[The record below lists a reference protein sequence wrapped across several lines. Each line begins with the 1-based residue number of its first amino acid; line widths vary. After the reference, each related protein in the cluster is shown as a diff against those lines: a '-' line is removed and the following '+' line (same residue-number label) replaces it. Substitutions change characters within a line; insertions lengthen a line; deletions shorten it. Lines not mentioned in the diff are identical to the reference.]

1 MESSGKSLAKG
12 QKDEVVLVISEKDE
26 EPAAA
31 AAISTKRESRDSK
44 GHAESESP
52 IRTHQSQPSI
62 GAKDS
67 DAATSDVDL
76 LRSKVSVATFIT
88 SPSPETPRLLSP
100 SPNKPPRPPPRSETL
115 TRRRSLSRSVFSKPK
130 SRFVEPPYPIAM
142 NQTEE
147 SGPATHHPSPNSPF
161 RSSPNRTPKETIRST
176 GATPRSIAVEE
187 EEEEI
192 CKTGYIAG
200 RMKWRRRLRFR
211 VLLEWVTLISATALL
226 ITSLT
231 AQKLQHRMIW
241 GLEIWK
247 WCLMVMVIFCGR
259 LVTDWFIEII
269 VFLIELNFVLEK
281 KVLYFVYGLKNSVQI
296 CIWSALV
303 LLTWFLLFDR
313 GVERSPTTTKVLRYT
328 SRTLASILIGAII
341 WLVKT
346 LLMKFI
352 ALSFHVNAFFDR
364 IQESIFHQ
372 YVLQT
377 LSGPPLME
385 MAETVG
391 STKSNAQLSFR
402 STDKGKGS
410 EAQAVIDVAKLHMM
424 KREKVS
430 AWTMR
435 RLINMVTTTGLS
447 TISSSIDESF
457 IEDKSE
463 QVDKE
468 ITSELEAKAAAFQIF
483 KNVAKPD
490 CKYIDEED
498 LMRFLSKEEAASVL
512 PQFEG
517 AVETGKIKK
526 SALRNWVVKVYLERK
541 SLAHSLNDTK
551 TAVKQLNKPV
561 TGIVIIVIIII
572 WLVVMGFANTKVLV
586 FISSQL
592 VLVAFMFGNT
602 CKTVFEAIIFVFITH
617 PFDVGDRCVVD
628 GVQLIV
634 EEMNILTTIFL
645 RYDNEK
651 IYYPNAILATKPI
664 SNFYRSPDMSDSVE
678 FSVDVSTSMESIGA
692 LKERIKSY
700 IESKPRHW
708 HPAHNVVLKEIENMN
723 KMKMALFVKHTM
735 NHQDIGEKNNRRSE
749 LLFELKKIFEE
760 LKIKYHLL
768 PQEVHLSYAGSTTVP
783 MAPGRL

>member
-1 MESSGKSLAKG
+1 MA
-12 QKDEVVLVISEKDE
+12 
-26 EPAAA
+26 
-31 AAISTKRESRDSK
+31 
-44 GHAESESP
+44 
-52 IRTHQSQPSI
+52 
-62 GAKDS
+62 
-67 DAATSDVDL
+67 
-76 LRSKVSVATFIT
+76 
-88 SPSPETPRLLSP
+88 
-100 SPNKPPRPPPRSETL
+100 
-115 TRRRSLSRSVFSKPK
+115 
-130 SRFVEPPYPIAM
+130 
-142 NQTEE
+142 
-147 SGPATHHPSPNSPF
+147 
-161 RSSPNRTPKETIRST
+161 
-176 GATPRSIAVEE
+176 
-187 EEEEI
+187 
-192 CKTGYIAG
+192 
-200 RMKWRRRLRFR
+200 
-211 VLLEWVTLISATALL
+211 
-226 ITSLT
+226 
-231 AQKLQHRMIW
+231 
-241 GLEIWK
+241 
-247 WCLMVMVIFCGR
+247 MVIFCGR

-490 CKYIDEED
+490 CK
-498 LMRFLSKEEAASVL
+498 
-512 PQFEG
+512 
-517 AVETGKIKK
+517 
-526 SALRNWVVKVYLERK
+526 
-541 SLAHSLNDTK
+541 
-551 TAVKQLNKPV
+551 
-561 TGIVIIVIIII
+561 
-572 WLVVMGFANTKVLV
+572 
-586 FISSQL
+586 
-592 VLVAFMFGNT
+592 
-602 CKTVFEAIIFVFITH
+602 
-617 PFDVGDRCVVD
+617 
-628 GVQLIV
+628 
-634 EEMNILTTIFL
+634 
-645 RYDNEK
+645 
-651 IYYPNAILATKPI
+651 
-664 SNFYRSPDMSDSVE
+664 
-678 FSVDVSTSMESIGA
+678 
-692 LKERIKSY
+692 
-700 IESKPRHW
+700 
-708 HPAHNVVLKEIENMN
+708 
-723 KMKMALFVKHTM
+723 
-735 NHQDIGEKNNRRSE
+735 
-749 LLFELKKIFEE
+749 
-760 LKIKYHLL
+760 
-768 PQEVHLSYAGSTTVP
+768 
-783 MAPGRL
+783 